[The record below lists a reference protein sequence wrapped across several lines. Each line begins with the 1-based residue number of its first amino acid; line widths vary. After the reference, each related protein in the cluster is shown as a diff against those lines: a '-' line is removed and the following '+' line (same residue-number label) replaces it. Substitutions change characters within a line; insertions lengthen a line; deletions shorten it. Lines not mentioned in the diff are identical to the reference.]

1 MESNPKQPSV
11 EELRAQAAVM
21 GVTPSDAD
29 LEAVLGFLTRILPAL
44 EEIERELPPEI
55 APAVDGAS

>member
-1 MESNPKQPSV
+1 
-11 EELRAQAAVM
+11 M

-44 EEIERELPPEI
+44 EEIEQGLAPEN
-55 APAVDGAS
+55 APMEDAAP

>member
-11 EELRAQAAVM
+11 DALRDQAAVM

-44 EEIERELPPEI
+44 EEIERGLPPDI
-55 APAVDGAS
+55 APAVDGSS

>member
-11 EELRAQAAVM
+11 DELRAQAAAL
-21 GVTPSDAD
+21 GVAPSDAD

-44 EEIERELPPEI
+44 EEIERQLPLEV
-55 APAVDGAS
+55 APTGDGAP